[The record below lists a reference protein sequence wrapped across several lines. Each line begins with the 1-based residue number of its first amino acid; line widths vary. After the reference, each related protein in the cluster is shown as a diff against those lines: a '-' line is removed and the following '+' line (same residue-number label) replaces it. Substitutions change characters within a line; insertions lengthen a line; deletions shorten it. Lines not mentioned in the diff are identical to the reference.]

1 MAAEKGNVEAL
12 SDQNTEI
19 APPFKDDFDDVND
32 MKVPETITVQNMQGF
47 GENKPVYQGN
57 QMSVPGRIV
66 LNGGA
71 ESEMHTNSNFG
82 FQNAGVNMDNYMG
95 GMVTPPRTLTVD
107 DTSSRYMERKV
118 DDRESRRKE
127 LNRLSHKLIE
137 NSGKEDSGPRLQDE
151 ILHLNKRV
159 ESLEKKVA
167 EKQSNSFW
175 TKTFLLLTIIN
186 PIIIH
191 WLFSSRRH

>member
-1 MAAEKGNVEAL
+1 MADEKGNVEAL

-19 APPFKDDFDDVND
+19 APPFKDDFDVVND

-167 EKQSNSFW
+167 EKQSSSFW